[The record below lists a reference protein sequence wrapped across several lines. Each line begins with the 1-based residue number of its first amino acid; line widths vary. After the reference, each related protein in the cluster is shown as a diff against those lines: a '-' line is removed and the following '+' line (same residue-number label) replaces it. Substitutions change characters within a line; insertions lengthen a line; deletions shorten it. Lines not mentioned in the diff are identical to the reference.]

1 MKRFLLTIAIA
12 VMCMLTVH
20 AQRYKS
26 WHSSV
31 TDRDYGVSAEN
42 IKGKNFDC
50 LIYGQSMYKY
60 IPITGIRIA
69 NKDIPAF
76 VKEVRAVAEKAGQ
89 WWEKKA
95 CGMGV
100 DDAGVSFETNFRSVT
115 AWYDMG
121 TPPEPI
127 YHDMK
132 NAKLEAYGEM
142 QSVGLGIVFL
152 SVSPIIDKDGNRHTG
167 VVLPFGSKE
176 EIIAFADAVEKLN
189 PSVEEACCIY
199 CGVNLTTG
207 EAHKSD
213 CPYYLSSEVSDSLS
227 QTAPKPKDDIHI
239 TCQQCGA
246 TFSGKSASLAFDNPR
261 NHKKGCPLFNK
272 VPEVPQVPKIQ

>member
-31 TDRDYGVSAEN
+31 TDRDYGVAAEN

-142 QSVGLGIVFL
+142 QSVGLGIVFFG
-152 SVSPIIDKDGNRHTG
+152 VSPIIDKDGNRHTG

-176 EIIAFADAVEKLN
+176 EMIAFADAVEKLN
-189 PSVEEACCIY
+189 PSVEEDFFSPQHT
-199 CGVNLTTG
+199 N
-207 EAHKSD
+207 
-213 CPYYLSSEVSDSLS
+213 
-227 QTAPKPKDDIHI
+227 DIHI
-239 TCQQCGA
+239 TCQQCG
-246 TFSGKSASLAFDNPR
+246 TVFSGKSASLAFKDPR
-261 NHKKGCPLFNK
+261 NHEKGCPLFNE
-272 VPEVPQVPKIQ
+272 VPSVPQVPKLK